1 MTKSRLAAV
10 VFAAFATGMAGG
22 IAIWNLDLIGVKRF
36 SPEPAATT
44 QEPVGIYTCG
54 MHTEVVQQGPGNC
67 PICGMRLTPIETSA
81 AHSEI
86 DEPGGVRVSK
96 NFLQNFAVRTAGVE
110 RADLPARIRTIG
122 YLDQDEEKLVS
133 VNTKF
138 GGWIEKSRV
147 NTIGERVQEGDVL
160 FEIYSPELVTAQEE
174 YLAAMEYASR
184 LRSGGAYSDAVDRAE
199 SLLAAAA
206 ERLRH
211 WDLTSHQI
219 EQLAAVKR
227 ASRTLE
233 IYSPASGYVV
243 EKLGN
248 SLEGLRAVP
257 GVTLLKIADHST
269 LWAKVEFYEHYLRDL
284 RSGLLAE
291 ITLDAFPGRRWSGE
305 VLFFQPAM
313 NPQTQTLTGYIEVEN
328 SDGRLRPKMYAT
340 IEIELP
346 GARDVLIV
354 PAQSVLHAGDRRDIV
369 IVDGGDGFFFPREV
383 EIGIESDG
391 QLEVVAGLF
400 EGERVVTSSQFLLD
414 SESNLQAA
422 VERLVGDSGG
432 AHQHAR

>member
-1 MTKSRLAAV
+1 MTKVRLAAAV
-10 VFAAFATGMAGG
+10 LAAFATGIAGG
-22 IAIWNLDLIGVKRF
+22 IAIWNFDVIGVKQF
-36 SPEPAATT
+36 SSEPAAVT
-44 QEPVGIYTCG
+44 QESVGLYTCG
-54 MHTEVVQQGPGNC
+54 MHPQVVQQGPGNC
-67 PICGMRLTPIETSA
+67 PICGMRLTPIETGA
-81 AHSEI
+81 AHSERA
-86 DEPGGVRVSK
+86 EPGGVRVSR
-96 NFLQNFAVRTAGVE
+96 NFLQNFAVRTAEVE

-122 YLDQDEEKLVS
+122 YLDQNEEKLVS
-133 VNTKF
+133 VNIKF

-147 NTIGERVQEGDVL
+147 NTIGERVEEGDVL

-174 YLAAMEYASR
+174 YLEAMAYASR
-184 LRSGGAYSDAVDRAE
+184 LRAGGAYSEAVDRAE
-199 SLLAAAA
+199 SLLASAA

-243 EKLGN
+243 EKLGD

-257 GVTLLKIADHST
+257 GLTLLKIADHST
-269 LWAKVEFYEHYLRDL
+269 LWAEVEFYEHYLRDL
-284 RSGLLAE
+284 RSGLPAE
-291 ITLDAFPGRRWSGE
+291 ITLDAFPGRRWRGE

-346 GARDVLIV
+346 GAQDALIV
-354 PAQSVLHAGDRRDIV
+354 PAQSVLRSGNDRNVV
-369 IVDGGDGFFFPREV
+369 IVDVGDGVFVPRVVDLGV
-383 EIGIESDG
+383 ESEGRIQVVDG
-391 QLEVVAGLF
+391 LA

-414 SESNLQAA
+414 SESNLQVA
-422 VERLVGDSGG
+422 VDKLAGSSGR
-432 AHQHAR
+432 ASQHAH

>member
-1 MTKSRLAAV
+1 MTKVRLAAV
-10 VFAAFATGMAGG
+10 VLVAFATGIAGG
-22 IAIWNLDLIGVKRF
+22 VAIWDLDLIGVKQF
-36 SPEPAATT
+36 SSEPAATP
-44 QEPVGIYTCG
+44 QESDGLYTCG
-54 MHTEVVQQGPGNC
+54 MHPEVIREGRGQC
-67 PICGMRLTPIETSA
+67 PICGMDLTPIETSA
-81 AHSEI
+81 AHSEKV
-86 DEPGGVRVSK
+86 ETGGVRVSK
-96 NFLQNFAVRTAGVE
+96 NFLQNFAVRIAEVE
-110 RADLPARIRTIG
+110 RNDLPARIRTVG

-147 NTIGERVQEGDVL
+147 NTIGERVEEGDVL

-174 YLAAMEYASR
+174 YLSAMEYASR
-184 LRSGGAYSDAVDRAE
+184 LRTGGAYSDAVDRAE
-199 SLLAAAA
+199 SLFASAA

-243 EKLGN
+243 EKLAD

-269 LWAKVEFYEHYLRDL
+269 LWAKVEFYEHYLQDL
-284 RSGLLAE
+284 RSGLSAE
-291 ITLDAFPGRRWSGE
+291 ITLDAFPGRRWRGE

-346 GARDVLIV
+346 GARDALIV
-354 PAQSVLHAGDRRDIV
+354 PAQSVLHAGDHRDIV
-369 IVDGGDGFFFPREV
+369 IVDGGDGLFFPREV
-383 EIGIESDG
+383 EVGIESDRR
-391 QLEVVAGLF
+391 LEIVAGLS
-400 EGERVVTSSQFLLD
+400 EGERVVISSQFLLD

-422 VERLVGDSGG
+422 VERFVEGSGG
-432 AHQHAR
+432 AHQHAY